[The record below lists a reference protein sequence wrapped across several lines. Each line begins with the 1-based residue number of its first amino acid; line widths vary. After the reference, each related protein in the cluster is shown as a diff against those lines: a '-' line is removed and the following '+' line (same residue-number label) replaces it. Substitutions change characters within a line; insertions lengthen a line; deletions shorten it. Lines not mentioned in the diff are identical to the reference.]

1 MTTEDAE
8 GSAKREQSLREL
20 SWFDRFAQLFNRTAI
35 GAGVLAL
42 GWLVLNAYWMRA
54 GMIAMGL
61 VIVTYLQYR
70 LDTP

>member
-8 GSAKREQSLREL
+8 GSAKREQPLREL
-20 SWFDRFAQLFNRTAI
+20 SWFDRFGRLFNRTAI

-42 GWLVLNAYWMRA
+42 GWLVLNAHWARA
-54 GMIAMGL
+54 GMIAVGL
-61 VIVTYLQYR
+61 IVVAYLQYR